1 MVVNLRKGKTK
12 TALESSIDS
21 ALLAVEIYNKPR
33 TAFRSEGFITLMVI
47 AWTRLFHAYFNS
59 TIGDRYY
66 YKNKGKFQIVDG
78 DRKSWELGTCIKK
91 YGKLK
96 APAEKNLHFFISLR
110 NKIEHRHIDKRE
122 VDTLIFGECQALL
135 YNYETL
141 LINMF
146 GAQYALN
153 EALVYSLQFSHLRT
167 SKQKE
172 ANKSAL
178 SKDLSEIVGYIEKY
192 RAMLD
197 EDVYNSQEYSIKLIQ
212 IPKISNTN
220 RANAAIEFVKWN
232 ELNPDDQA
240 AYEKIAVIVKD
251 KRVEVPAANVK
262 RLKPGEV
269 VQKVNTQLQKK
280 ILTQNLHSTIYKI
293 FSIRPPFRAEDPFET
308 NAEFC
313 LYDETHKDYV
323 YQDAWVDFLVHFFQ
337 MGYFTCFQMRAKQ
350 KVGENLNIDDYRG

>member
-1 MVVNLRKGKTK
+1 MANLRKGKTK
-12 TALESSIDS
+12 TTLESSIDS

-33 TAFRSEGFITLMVI
+33 TAFRSEGFIALMVI

-66 YKNKGKFQIVDG
+66 YKNKGKFLIIDG
-78 DRKSWELGTCIKK
+78 DRKSWDLGTCIKK
-91 YGKLK
+91 YGLLK
-96 APAEKNLHFFISLR
+96 AAIEKNLHFFISLR

-141 LINMF
+141 LIDMF
-146 GAQYALN
+146 GTQYALN

-167 SKQKE
+167 IKQKE

-178 SKDLSEIVGYIEKY
+178 SKDSSEIVGYIEKY
-192 RAMLD
+192 RNELD
-197 EDVYNSQEYSIKLIQ
+197 QEVYNSQEYSIKLIQ

-220 RANAAIEFVKWN
+220 RADSAIEFVKWN
-232 ELNPDDQA
+232 ELSSEDQA
-240 AYEKIAVIVKD
+240 AYHKIAVIVKD
-251 KRVEVPAANVK
+251 KRVAIQAANVR

-269 VQKVNTQLQKK
+269 VNKVNTLLNRKV
-280 ILTQNLHSTIYKI
+280 ITLNLHVTIYKL
-293 FSIRPPFRAEDPFET
+293 FNIRPSFGAEDPFET

-337 MGYFTCFQMRAKQ
+337 LGYFTSKQLRPKQ
-350 KVGENLNIDDYRG
+350 KKGEILNVDDYRI

>member
-1 MVVNLRKGKTK
+1 MANLRKGKTK
-12 TALESSIDS
+12 TTLESSIDS

-33 TAFRSEGFITLMVI
+33 TAFRSEGFIALMVI

-66 YKNKGKFQIVDG
+66 YKNKGKFLIIDG
-78 DRKSWELGTCIKK
+78 DRKSLDLGTCIKK
-91 YGKLK
+91 YGLLK
-96 APAEKNLHFFISLR
+96 AAIEKNLHFFISLR

-141 LINMF
+141 LIDMF
-146 GAQYALN
+146 GTQYALN

-167 SKQKE
+167 IKQKE

-178 SKDLSEIVGYIEKY
+178 SKDSSEIVGYIEKY
-192 RAMLD
+192 RNELD
-197 EDVYNSQEYSIKLIQ
+197 QEVYNSQEYSIKLIQ

-220 RANAAIEFVKWN
+220 RADSAIEFVKWN
-232 ELNPDDQA
+232 ELSSEDQA
-240 AYEKIAVIVKD
+240 AYNKIAVIVKD
-251 KRVEVPAANVK
+251 KRVAIQAANVR

-269 VQKVNTQLQKK
+269 VNKVNTLLNRKV
-280 ILTQNLHSTIYKI
+280 ISLNLHVTIYKL
-293 FSIRPPFRAEDPFET
+293 FNIRPSFGAEDPFET

-337 MGYFTCFQMRAKQ
+337 LGYFTYKQLRAKQ
-350 KVGENLNIDDYRG
+350 KKGEILNVDDYRI